1 MLDGLDGA
9 AYHIGQRMDLWVE
22 ARSPLPRIVD
32 FAGGRWR
39 NLRLLSSAGNTYKPD
54 YHGETDDGEQLPM
67 MNTFRRDGNV
77 IRHLWGSELLY
88 EEPEPGQHP
97 ATTISSTPVADV
109 RPHPHRPRRLPGATE
124 LLRCLRH
131 TPPIANRR

>member
-22 ARSPLPRIVD
+22 ARSPLSRILD
-32 FAGGRWR
+32 FAEGRWR
-39 NLRLLSSAGNTYKPD
+39 NLRLLSSAGNSYKPD

-67 MNTFRRDGNV
+67 MNTFRRDGEV

-88 EEPEPGQHP
+88 QEPDPGQHP
-97 ATTISSTPVADV
+97 
-109 RPHPHRPRRLPGATE
+109 
-124 LLRCLRH
+124 RH
-131 TPPIANRR
+131 NDLIDSLWQMFDLTHIGRGDFQEQLSY